1 MSVNPFHR
9 SIGVLVVALLTLCSA
24 MAVAQPPDE
33 AAERARFVGVWK
45 GFAVHGRGERP
56 NEGPVQLELT
66 ITERTIR
73 GIQVRGSDR
82 MDHGQGEYVLR
93 MGANPKHLDAAKTAE
108 RGRSQ
113 AYVGIYRLEGD
124 TLYWCV
130 SPQKQRPKTFETQK
144 GQFLLIL
151 HRDPTE
157 RR

>member
-1 MSVNPFHR
+1 MLVRPSTTILSSLAAAFL
-9 SIGVLVVALLTLCSA
+9 VLHAGLA
-24 MAVAQPPDE
+24 RAQPSDE
-33 AAERARFVGVWK
+33 SAERARFVGVWQ

-66 ITERTIR
+66 ITEQTIR
-73 GIQVRGSDR
+73 GIQIRGSDR

-93 MGANPKHLDAAKTAE
+93 LGADPKHLDAAKTAE
-108 RGRSQ
+108 RGRTQ

-151 HRDPTE
+151 HRDPPE